1 MLLVARPLPVS
12 PAANNPETKTKQE
25 AEGSQLFET
34 MSSVPSVT
42 ESPAMSMQDY
52 DYYEEGAESGSGGSM
67 DYYDNRDGHFLRH
80 ITLNFS
86 ERHNDM

>member
-1 MLLVARPLPVS
+1 MTRPLPVS

-67 DYYDNRDGHFLRH
+67 DYYDDRDGHFLRH
-80 ITLNFS
+80 IALVS
-86 ERHNDM
+86 GIHNNMY

>member
-1 MLLVARPLPVS
+1 MTIPLPVS

-52 DYYEEGAESGSGGSM
+52 DYYEEEGAESGSGGSM
-67 DYYDNRDGHFLRH
+67 DYYDNRDEHFLRH
-80 ITLNFS
+80 ITLVS
-86 ERHNDM
+86 EWHNDMY